1 MLDVRL
7 NKLAYSFNFEEDA
20 VSSLSEMLF
29 EENKMLLGFRN
40 GTVKVFD
47 LQMRRV
53 KGSFKA
59 ENTTS
64 HLSKPNGIVG
74 VYE

>member
-1 MLDVRL
+1 MRL
-7 NKLAYSFNFEEDA
+7 NKLAFSFNFEEDA

-40 GTVKVFD
+40 GVVKVFD

-53 KGSFKA
+53 KASFKG
-59 ENTTS
+59 ENMQT

-74 VYE
+74 VY

>member
-1 MLDVRL
+1 
-7 NKLAYSFNFEEDA
+7 
-20 VSSLSEMLF
+20 
-29 EENKMLLGFRN
+29 MLLGFRN
-40 GTVKVFD
+40 GAVKIFD

-53 KGSFKA
+53 KMELHA
-59 ENTTS
+59 ENTVS

>member
-1 MLDVRL
+1 VRL
-7 NKLAYSFNFEEDA
+7 NKLAFSFNFEEDA

-40 GTVKVFD
+40 GAVNIFD
-47 LQMRRV
+47 LLMRRV
-53 KGSFKA
+53 RGSFKA
-59 ENTTS
+59 ENKCS